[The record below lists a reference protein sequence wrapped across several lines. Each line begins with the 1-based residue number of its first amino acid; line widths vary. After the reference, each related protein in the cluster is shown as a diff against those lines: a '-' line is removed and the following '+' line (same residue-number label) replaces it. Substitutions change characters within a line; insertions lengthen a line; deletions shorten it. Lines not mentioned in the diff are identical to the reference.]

1 MSYYNLEDLEVYRLA
16 ESFSDEIWTIVTKW
30 DYFAKDTVRKQMVR
44 SADSIGANIAE
55 GYGRYHYK
63 ENRNFCFFS
72 RGSILETKGWLIKS
86 KNRDLVTEDQFNM
99 LFEKLQTIH
108 LKLNAYL
115 KFIGKASTSK
125 AEQ

>member
-1 MSYYNLEDLEVYRLA
+1 MSYYSLEDLEVYQLA
-16 ESFSDEIWTIVTKW
+16 ESFGDEIWVIVSAW
-30 DYFAKDTVRKQMVR
+30 DHFAKDIVGKQIVR

-55 GYGRYHYK
+55 GYGRYHFK

-86 KNRDLVTEDQFNM
+86 KNRNLINEEQFNA
-99 LFEKLQTIH
+99 LLEKLQIIH

-115 KFIGKASTSK
+115 KFIGKNAK
-125 AEQ
+125 IKVD